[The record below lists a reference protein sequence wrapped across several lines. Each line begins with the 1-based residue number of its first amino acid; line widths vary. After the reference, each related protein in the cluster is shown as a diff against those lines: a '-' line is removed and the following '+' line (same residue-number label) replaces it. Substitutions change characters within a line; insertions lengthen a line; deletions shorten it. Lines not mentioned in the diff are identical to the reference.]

1 MSATQLSSIMPLPD
15 IKALI
20 SQNNFKQMA
29 IDQLHAGLGL
39 DNLVGD
45 QADDILGIPATYW
58 LIIALVLTFGL
69 LISTVYLWYMDMA
82 VWNTWLAPVLFFS
95 YPACAIYAIFD
106 SDGASKIIDEANN
119 ADDQTAYRLDHFW
132 NWVFVAHVRFSRV
145 GTLLSLFAFFPNLWS
160 NQYAAVTLLLQWATY
175 WIHIPAG
182 LFWTLFLPV
191 AILSFIIVYFNPV
204 GSTTSLISGFTL

>member
-45 QADDILGIPATYW
+45 QADNILGIPATYW

-82 VWNTWLAPVLFFS
+82 VWNTWLAPVLLFS

-145 GTLLSLFAFFPNLWS
+145 GTLLSLFAFFL
-160 NQYAAVTLLLQWATY
+160 
-175 WIHIPAG
+175 IFG
-182 LFWTLFLPV
+182 LINMPR
-191 AILSFIIVYFNPV
+191 
-204 GSTTSLISGFTL
+204 